1 MNLREH
7 RGGQSVQPPGARAR
21 GAQNEDGVKDRS
33 KGVKERES
41 RKGQRLKERCSKSEK
56 AS

>member
-33 KGVKERES
+33 KGVKERG
-41 RKGQRLKERCSKSEK
+41 RKGERLKERCSKSEK